1 MEKPADL
8 TWKQWQFVEEYVAG
22 GFNGTEAA
30 KKAAYAPASAASLA
44 SALLSLPKIS
54 QAVSMVVASERA
66 ERAERYSPE
75 RVLRE
80 LETNSDLAREAG
92 QLGPA
97 NRAWELIGK
106 HGGMFVDRVESVH
119 LGAEYRFTMQ
129 ISESAESESLAL
141 DEPEEEEE
149 FGRT

>member
-1 MEKPADL
+1 
-8 TWKQWQFVEEYVAG
+8 
-22 GFNGTEAA
+22 
-30 KKAAYAPASAASLA
+30 
-44 SALLSLPKIS
+44 
-54 QAVSMVVASERA
+54 MVVASERA

-106 HGGMFVDRVESVH
+106 HGGMFVDRSESVH
-119 LGAEYRFTMQ
+119 LGAGYRFTMQ
-129 ISESAESESLAL
+129 IAESAESEGLFLSDGADDAEVGEEGTE
-141 DEPEEEEE
+141 DE
-149 FGRT
+149 RT